1 MLRLLR
7 PPLAASFLRSF
18 RLHSTRYA
26 RETIAKN
33 MLARVALATASMAQ
47 TGSWVKHNVIRNC
60 VYFPQRTLK
69 GRRAKADTEGA
80 ADLMPFG
87 FHCHEQT

>member
-1 MLRLLR
+1 MRAL
-7 PPLAASFLRSF
+7 
-18 RLHSTRYA
+18 ST
-26 RETIAKN
+26 
-33 MLARVALATASMAQ
+33 
-47 TGSWVKHNVIRNC
+47 KHNASGNRPRNC

-80 ADLMPFG
+80 ADLMHFG

>member
-1 MLRLLR
+1 M
-7 PPLAASFLRSF
+7 
-18 RLHSTRYA
+18 
-26 RETIAKN
+26 
-33 MLARVALATASMAQ
+33 
-47 TGSWVKHNVIRNC
+47 RNC